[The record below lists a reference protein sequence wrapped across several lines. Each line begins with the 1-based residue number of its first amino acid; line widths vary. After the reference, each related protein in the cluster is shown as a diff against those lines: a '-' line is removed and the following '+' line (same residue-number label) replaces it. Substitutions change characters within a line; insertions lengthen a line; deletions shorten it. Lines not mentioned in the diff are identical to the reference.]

1 MKNTRRNFQLDLL
14 RVLAC
19 YLVIHQHAS
28 EFFYIGE
35 GGSAVKGESTFLI
48 GLITSLA
55 RISVPL
61 FVMISGYLLLPMKS
75 TTSEFFKKRFTRI
88 LYPFVVWCILYALY
102 YMAYRGDTL
111 TQALIN
117 IAHIPVNFGVEVGHL
132 WYIYMLIGLY
142 LMIPVISPWLSS
154 CSKKEMQTYLALWLL
169 TTLLPYIHIVYPN
182 VLGECFWNPTPAF
195 YYFNGFIGYLTLG
208 AYIKKYG
215 ALSTP
220 YAVAISVVGYAI
232 TAGIFCSR
240 IETSSLASELELSW
254 GFCTTNVAMLTYG
267 VFSMIMN
274 LSAEGNGKWGSC
286 IRDISIHSYG
296 IYLAHIMVL
305 NILYRYL
312 NPLFD
317 TVLLSVPVISAATFI
332 CVYAVVKLLSKA
344 PYSKYWL
351 G

>member
-1 MKNTRRNFQLDLL
+1 MPCITWPIQGRYADASVDQHCAYPCQLRSRSRTPMVHLHAHRIISDDSCHLTLAFQLLQKRNANLSCAMVAD
-14 RVLAC
+14 
-19 YLVIHQHAS
+19 H
-28 EFFYIGE
+28 
-35 GGSAVKGESTFLI
+35 LI
-48 GLITSLA
+48 ALHSY
-55 RISVPL
+55 RISERTGRMFLESDTCFLL
-61 FVMISGYLLLPMKS
+61 FQRFYRISDPGCLH
-75 TTSEFFKKRFTRI
+75 
-88 LYPFVVWCILYALY
+88 
-102 YMAYRGDTL
+102 
-111 TQALIN
+111 Q
-117 IAHIPVNFGVEVGHL
+117 
-132 WYIYMLIGLY
+132 
-142 LMIPVISPWLSS
+142 
-154 CSKKEMQTYLALWLL
+154 
-169 TTLLPYIHIVYPN
+169 
-182 VLGECFWNPTPAF
+182 
-195 YYFNGFIGYLTLG
+195 
-208 AYIKKYG
+208 KYG